1 VCMGIMCM
9 CVCLS
14 FYVSSE
20 EDVCSSVGEEGEES
34 ELLWRIV
41 LWNWSTCRFVSIT
54 DFHGGLC
61 LLNQRVWSISYSI
74 SYSV

>member
-1 VCMGIMCM
+1 MGICV

-20 EDVCSSVGEEGEES
+20 EDVGEEGEES

-41 LWNWSTCRFVSIT
+41 LWTWSTCRFVFIT
-54 DFHGGLC
+54 EFHGGLC
-61 LLNQRVWSISYSI
+61 LLNQRVWSISYS
-74 SYSV
+74 